1 MINIVY
7 IICIGCFNLKKLDKG
22 NTMSEKNLPIKISAM
37 EIDDVRYYHLVSN
50 HIHKD
55 TMEMYEMRIS
65 FLVDN
70 SKILKRI
77 DENDESTNAFMDMLI
92 QIQEKTLELNNN
104 PIFQMAIHLD
114 VSKNKDGFKLN
125 PNVQILTKI
134 SKDYDEKAYAVQ
146 FTESHYGIPIH
157 NNTFNQLP
165 EEVVTKIKDNAVMMK
180 YKGK

>member
-1 MINIVY
+1 
-7 IICIGCFNLKKLDKG
+7 
-22 NTMSEKNLPIKISAM
+22 MSENTSPIKIQAM
-37 EIDDVRYYHLVSN
+37 QLDDVRYYHLVSN

-65 FLVDN
+65 FIVDN
-70 SKILKRI
+70 SKILKQI
-77 DENDESTNAFMDMLI
+77 DKNDDSTNAFMDMLT

-114 VSKNKDGFKLN
+114 VSEIKDGFKLN
-125 PNVQILTKI
+125 PRVQILTKI

-146 FTESHYGIPIH
+146 FTDSKYGIPIH

-165 EEVVTKIKDNAVMMK
+165 DEVVDKIKEHSSMTR
-180 YKGK
+180 YKGKN

>member
-1 MINIVY
+1 
-7 IICIGCFNLKKLDKG
+7 
-22 NTMSEKNLPIKISAM
+22 MSENTSPIKIEAM
-37 EIDDVRYYHLVSN
+37 EVDNVRYYHLVSN

-77 DENDESTNAFMDMLI
+77 DENENSTNAFMDMLT
-92 QIQEKTLELNNN
+92 QIQEKTLELNSN

-114 VSKNKDGFKLN
+114 VSEIKDGFKLN
-125 PNVQILTKI
+125 PKVQILTKI

-146 FTESHYGIPIH
+146 FTDSKYGIPIH

-165 EEVVTKIKDNAVMMK
+165 DEVVTKIKEHSTMQKM
-180 YKGK
+180 

>member
-1 MINIVY
+1 
-7 IICIGCFNLKKLDKG
+7 
-22 NTMSEKNLPIKISAM
+22 MSENTSPIKIEAM
-37 EIDDVRYYHLVSN
+37 EFDNVRYYHLVSN

-77 DENDESTNAFMDMLI
+77 DENDDSTNAFMDMLT

-114 VSKNKDGFKLN
+114 VSEIKDGFKLN
-125 PNVQILTKI
+125 PKVQILTKI

-146 FTESHYGIPIH
+146 FTDSKYGIPIH
-157 NNTFNQLP
+157 NNTFHQLP
-165 EEVVTKIKDNAVMMK
+165 EEVVSKIKEHSSMTR
-180 YKGK
+180 YKGKN

>member
-1 MINIVY
+1 
-7 IICIGCFNLKKLDKG
+7 
-22 NTMSEKNLPIKISAM
+22 MSENTSPIKIEAM
-37 EIDDVRYYHLVSN
+37 EVDNVRYYHLVSN

-77 DENDESTNAFMDMLI
+77 DENENSANAFMDMLT

-114 VSKNKDGFKLN
+114 VSEIKDGFKLN
-125 PNVQILTKI
+125 PKVQILTKI

-146 FTESHYGIPIH
+146 FTDSKYGIPIH

-165 EEVVTKIKDNAVMMK
+165 DEVVTKIKEHSTMQKM
-180 YKGK
+180 